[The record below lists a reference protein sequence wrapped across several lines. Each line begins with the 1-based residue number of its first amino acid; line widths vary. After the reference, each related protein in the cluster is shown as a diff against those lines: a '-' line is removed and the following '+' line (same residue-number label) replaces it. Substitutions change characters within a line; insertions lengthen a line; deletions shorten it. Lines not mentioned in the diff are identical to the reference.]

1 MFAICPPAL
10 IYLATTVV
18 AVLYMLV
25 EKYQLSFILLN
36 TLFSCAW
43 AWILNFIC
51 LKGYLTASWVLVL
64 LPYMV
69 TSFVFFFI
77 TRYVEKDLLDNVD
90 KKLAKMEK
98 NMEKD
103 MEKEQEPTYT
113 TSKPKRMRYTKPKYT
128 KPRYNPNIDPIFTT
142 NY

>member
-1 MFAICPPAL
+1 MFSLCPPAL
-10 IYLATTVV
+10 VYLATTVV

-25 EKYQLSFILLN
+25 EKYQLHFILLN

-51 LKGYLTASWVLVL
+51 LKGFLTASWILVL

-69 TSFVFFFI
+69 TSLVFFFI

-90 KKLAKMEK
+90 KKLA
-98 NMEKD
+98 NMEK
-103 MEKEQEPTYT
+103 KTTYT
-113 TSKPKRMRYTKPKYT
+113 TSKPKRTKRMKSKYT

>member
-98 NMEKD
+98 D
-103 MEKEQEPTYT
+103 MENEPIYT
-113 TSKPKRMRYTKPKYT
+113 TSKSTKPTKPKYT
-128 KPRYNPNIDPIFTT
+128 KPRYNPNINPIFTT

>member
-1 MFAICPPAL
+1 MFSLCPPAL
-10 IYLATTVV
+10 VYLATTVV

-25 EKYQLSFILLN
+25 EKYQLHFILLN

-51 LKGYLTASWVLVL
+51 LKGFLTASWILVL

-69 TSFVFFFI
+69 TSLVFFFI

-90 KKLAKMEK
+90 KKLANMEK
-98 NMEKD
+98 NMEK
-103 MEKEQEPTYT
+103 ETTYI
-113 TSKPKRMRYTKPKYT
+113 TSKPKRARRTIPKYT

>member
-1 MFAICPPAL
+1 MFSICPPAIVYL
-10 IYLATTVV
+10 ITTVV

-25 EKYQLSFILLN
+25 EKYQVSFIILN

-51 LKGYLTASWVLVL
+51 LKGYLTASWILVL

-90 KKLAKMEK
+90 KKLTKME
-98 NMEKD
+98 NE
-103 MEKEQEPTYT
+103 TRYT
-113 TSKPKRMRYTKPKYT
+113 TSKLKHTKRMKTTKPKYT
-128 KPRYNPNIDPIFTT
+128 NPRYNPNIDPIFTT

>member
-1 MFAICPPAL
+1 MFAICPPA
-10 IYLATTVV
+10 IVYLATTVV

-25 EKYQLSFILLN
+25 EKYKLSFILLN
-36 TLFSCAW
+36 TLFSVAW

-51 LKGYLTASWVLVL
+51 LKGYLTASWILVL

-69 TSFVFFFI
+69 TSLVFFFI

-98 NMEKD
+98 NLEND
-103 MEKEQEPTYT
+103 PIYT
-113 TSKPKRMRYTKPKYT
+113 TSKSTKRMKPTKPKYT
-128 KPRYNPNIDPIFTT
+128 KPRYNPNINPIFTT

>member
-1 MFAICPPAL
+1 MFSLCPPA
-10 IYLATTVV
+10 IVYLATTVV

-25 EKYQLSFILLN
+25 EKYQLSFVIIN
-36 TLFSCAW
+36 TLFSVIW

-51 LKGYLTASWVLVL
+51 LKGFLTASWILVL
-64 LPYMV
+64 LPYML
-69 TSFVFFFI
+69 TSLVFFFI
-77 TRYVEKDLLDNVD
+77 TRYVDTNLLDNVD

-98 NMEKD
+98 NLEND
-103 MEKEQEPTYT
+103 PIYT
-113 TSKPKRMRYTKPKYT
+113 TSKYKMKRTKPTKLT

>member
-1 MFAICPPAL
+1 MFSICPPA
-10 IYLATTVV
+10 IVYLATTVV
-18 AVLYMLV
+18 AVLYMFV
-25 EKYQLSFILLN
+25 EKYQIPYIILN

-51 LKGYLTASWVLVL
+51 LKGFLTASWILVL

-69 TSFVFFFI
+69 TSLVFFFI
-77 TRYVEKDLLDNVD
+77 TRYVETDLLDNVD

-98 NMEKD
+98 NLEND
-103 MEKEQEPTYT
+103 PIYT
-113 TSKPKRMRYTKPKYT
+113 TPKLTKRMKRTKPKYT